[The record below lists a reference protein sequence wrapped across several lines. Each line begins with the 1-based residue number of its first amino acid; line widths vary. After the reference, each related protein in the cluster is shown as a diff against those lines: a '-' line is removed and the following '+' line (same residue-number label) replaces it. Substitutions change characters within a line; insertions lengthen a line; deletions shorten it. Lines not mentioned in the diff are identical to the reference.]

1 MASVHD
7 VAAYIVGSTGRI
19 STMKLQKLAY
29 YSQAW
34 NLVWLEEPLFDSE
47 IQAWINGPVVW
58 DLFDK
63 HRGRFTVDSWPEGDA
78 SRLREPETQT
88 IDAVLDAYGKFNGQQ
103 LSALSHQEDP
113 WIEAREGLSQT
124 QSSTAPISLDRM
136 QQYYSAV
143 ASATDSVDL

>member
-1 MASVHD
+1 MANVHD
-7 VAAYIVGSTGRI
+7 VAAYIIDSTGQM

-34 NLVWLEEPLFDSE
+34 NLVWVEKPLFDSE

-63 HRGRFTVDSWPEGDA
+63 HRGRFNVNAWPEGDV
-78 SRLREPETQT
+78 SRLTDEERMT
-88 IDAVLDAYGKFNGQQ
+88 IDAVLDAYGKFTGQQ

-113 WIEAREGLSQT
+113 WVEAREGTSQS
-124 QSSTAPISLDRM
+124 QQSTATVSLDRM

-143 ASATDSVDL
+143 AAANDSVDL

>member
-1 MASVHD
+1 MANVHD
-7 VAAYIVGSTGRI
+7 VAAYIIQSAGQM

-29 YSQAW
+29 YAQAW
-34 NLVWLEEPLFDSE
+34 NLVWVEEPLFDSE

-63 HRGRFTVDSWPEGDA
+63 HRGRFNVDAWPDGDA
-78 SRLREPETQT
+78 NGLTEPERLT
-88 IDAVLDAYGKFNGQQ
+88 IDAVLEAYGKFSGQQ

-113 WIEAREGLSQT
+113 WVEAREGMT
-124 QSSTAPISLDRM
+124 QSQHSTATVSLDRM

-143 ASATDSVDL
+143 AAAADSVDL

>member
-7 VAAYIVGSTGRI
+7 VAAYIIGVTGPI

-63 HRGRFTVDSWPEGDA
+63 HRGRFTVDSWSEGDA
-78 SRLREPETQT
+78 SELTEPETQT
-88 IDAVLDAYGKFNGQQ
+88 IDAVLDAYGKFTGQQ

-113 WIEAREGLSQT
+113 WVEAREGLSQSE
-124 QSSTAPISLDRM
+124 SSGVPVSLDRM

-143 ASATDSVDL
+143 AFAADSVDL

>member
-7 VAAYIVGSTGRI
+7 VAAHIVKGAGQM

-34 NLVWLEEPLFDSE
+34 NLVWVEEPLFEAE
-47 IQAWINGPVVW
+47 IQAWINGPVVYE
-58 DLFDK
+58 LFDK
-63 HRGRFTVDSWPEGDA
+63 HRGRFNVDSWPEGDPSNLTDA
-78 SRLREPETQT
+78 ERLT
-88 IDAVLDAYGKFNGQQ
+88 IDAVLDAYGKFSGQQ

-113 WIEAREGLSQT
+113 WVEAREGLTQT
-124 QSSTAPISLDRM
+124 QNSSATVSLDRM

-143 ASATDSVDL
+143 AAASDSVDL

>member
-7 VAAYIVGSTGRI
+7 VAAYIVGSIGRI

-78 SRLREPETQT
+78 SNLRKPETQT

-124 QSSTAPISLDRM
+124 QSSSAPISLDRM

-143 ASATDSVDL
+143 ASANDSVDL